1 MCSNIK
7 LIDQNVEWVKGGAGG
22 VAPVGVA
29 PIGLYT
35 KMGKSRKIWRLVMW
49 DL

>member
-22 VAPVGVA
+22 GGAGGVGA
-29 PIGLYT
+29 HRFIHKNGE
-35 KMGKSRKIWRLVMW
+35 K
-49 DL
+49 

>member
-22 VAPVGVA
+22 GGAGGDGRF
-29 PIGLYT
+29 IH

>member
-22 VAPVGVA
+22 GGAG
-29 PIGLYT
+29 G
-35 KMGKSRKIWRLVMW
+35 GRKIWRLVMW